1 MSEDAILASLTRLE
15 AGLTR
20 VESGQSTLRAD
31 VMGRVNRL
39 QSLVEAT
46 RDELS
51 LNMGATNTALDR
63 TRSTRIEVENTTE
76 ILLAMQR
83 QIMRLRVSIEDLQ
96 KKQS

>member
-31 VMGRVNRL
+31 VMGRVSRL
-39 QSLVEAT
+39 QSLVDAT
-46 RDELS
+46 RDEISLS
-51 LNMGATNTALDR
+51 MGAASTALDR

-76 ILLAMQR
+76 TLLAMQR
-83 QIMRLRVSIEDLQ
+83 QIMRLRASIEDLQ